1 MNAPSAPLA
10 ALRPILPGR
19 AAQCH
24 QRGGSFPHDSLDAL
38 RDAGPVA
45 LTVCPTVGGC
55 ANTTAPA
62 GTPGQVTD
70 APSDHNAFGV
80 YTLLILGFGPLE
92 GPLARL
98 DGSSLADADLP
109 PSDLSY
115 VDRVA
120 ETVSVTWSPARRKA
134 YGSRLRREKALLI
147 MLRNSVADRRA
158 RLSAFCGFDD
168 PTSPRR
174 ESIEERMLVARAPVR
189 AADA

>member
-1 MNAPSAPLA
+1 MNAPSALP
-10 ALRPILPGR
+10 PILPGR
-19 AAQCH
+19 ATQCH

-45 LTVCPTVGGC
+45 LTVSPTVGEY

-70 APSDHNAFGV
+70 APADHNAFGV
-80 YTLLILGFGPLE
+80 STLLIRGFGPLE
-92 GPLARL
+92 SPLARL
-98 DGSSLADADLP
+98 DGSSLADADLA
-109 PSDLSY
+109 PSDLSCA
-115 VDRVA
+115 DRVA
-120 ETVSVTWSPARRKA
+120 ETVSVTWSPVRRKA
-134 YGSRLRREKALLI
+134 YGSRLRREKVPLI
-147 MLRNSVADRRA
+147 MRRDSVADRRA
-158 RLSAFCGFDD
+158 RLSAFGGFDD